1 MSRVRIKTSAS
12 SSSRS
17 FPDSSLRI
25 SCNLP
30 SSFVPSSKIAHAS
43 PCGFQSSSSGAG
55 VASGSSVGMGVGVA
69 FGSSVGSGVGVAS
82 GSSVGS
88 GVGVASGSS
97 VGSDVGV
104 ASGSSVGAGV
114 GVASGSSV
122 GSGVASRSA
131 SSAVPSA
138 CAKRK
143 AFIPLSS
150 GMHAIHAAAASAAI
164 LFLFIRIPPD
174 YSALFR
180 SLDDEAS
187 VFLDRILKKVL
198 FVCNAHISITYLCL
212 QCRVFPLIY

>member
-43 PCGFQSSSSGAG
+43 PCGFQSSSSGAD
-55 VASGSSVGMGVGVA
+55 VASGSS
-69 FGSSVGSGVGVAS
+69 VGVAS

-97 VGSDVGV
+97 VGM
-104 ASGSSVGAGV
+104 GV

-122 GSGVASRSA
+122 GSGVGVSSGSAVGSGVASRSA
-131 SSAVPSA
+131 SSAVLSA
-138 CAKRK
+138 SAAPK
-143 AFIPLSS
+143 ARAPLSN
-150 GMHAIHAAAASAAI
+150 GAHAISAAAASAAI
-164 LFLFIRIPPD
+164 LFLSIRIPPV
-174 YSALFR
+174 YSASFR
-180 SLDDEAS
+180 SLDDEAR
-187 VFLDRILKKVL
+187 VFLDRISK
-198 FVCNAHISITYLCL
+198 
-212 QCRVFPLIY
+212 

>member
-55 VASGSSVGMGVGVA
+55 VAFGSSVGM
-69 FGSSVGSGVGVAS
+69 GVGVAS

-88 GVGVASGSS
+88 GAGVAFGSS

-104 ASGSSVGAGV
+104 ASGSSVGSGV

-150 GMHAIHAAAASAAI
+150 GMHAIHAAAASTAI

-198 FVCNAHISITYLCL
+198 FVRNAHISITYLCL
-212 QCRVFPLIY
+212 PRRVFPLIY

>member
-1 MSRVRIKTSAS
+1 MPETTSMSRVRIKTSAS

-30 SSFVPSSKIAHAS
+30 SSFVPSPKIAHAS
-43 PCGFQSSSSGAG
+43 PCGFQSSSSGAD
-55 VASGSSVGMGVGVA
+55 VV
-69 FGSSVGSGVGVAS
+69 S

-97 VGSDVGV
+97 VGS
-104 ASGSSVGAGV
+104 GV

-150 GMHAIHAAAASAAI
+150 GMHAIHAAAASTAI

-198 FVCNAHISITYLCL
+198 FVRNAHISITYLCL
-212 QCRVFPLIY
+212 PRRVFPLIY

>member
-30 SSFVPSSKIAHAS
+30 SSFVPSPKIAHAS

-55 VASGSSVGMGVGVA
+55 VASGSSVGSSVGVASGSSVGSGVGVASGSSVGSGVGVA

-82 GSSVGS
+82 GSSVGM
-88 GVGVASGSS
+88 
-97 VGSDVGV
+97 
-104 ASGSSVGAGV
+104 
-114 GVASGSSV
+114 
-122 GSGVASRSA
+122 GVASRSA

-164 LFLFIRIPPD
+164 LFLSIRIPPD

-187 VFLDRILKKVL
+187 VFLDRILKKII
-198 FVCNAHISITYLCL
+198 FIRNAHISITYLCL
-212 QCRVFPLIY
+212 SRRVFPLIY